1 MCAGIYTHASAPEC
15 RYNSK
20 YAQTIRNIL
29 KNPESAILYFQ
40 KKSLKSIVSIGGF
53 FNLAQSARFICFED
67 SVLKRIIW
75 VSLVVTFSG
84 VHALAFLGSI
94 HGIQV
99 CRGQLRYI
107 QIVYFAYMCVWKYTD
122 TSTGTTRNMPNHLFA
137 RTGAIFTILCFLTH
151 V

>member
-1 MCAGIYTHASAPEC
+1 MCGNIHARKCTQVQVQLEICSNNTKYSQKSGI
-15 RYNSK
+15 RYFVFSK
-20 YAQTIRNIL
+20 KVSQIDSVYWGVLQFSPIS
-29 KNPESAILYFQ
+29 PFYF
-40 KKSLKSIVSIGGF
+40 
-53 FNLAQSARFICFED
+53 FED

-99 CRGQLRYI
+99 CRGQIRYI

-122 TSTGTTRNMPNHLFA
+122 TSTGTTRNMPNNLFA

>member
-1 MCAGIYTHASAPEC
+1 MS
-15 RYNSK
+15 N
-20 YAQTIRNIL
+20 
-29 KNPESAILYFQ
+29 
-40 KKSLKSIVSIGGF
+40 GGF